1 MDSFDPLSRV
11 APGGQSAVAVC
22 VAEPSL
28 QERICSALEAGG
40 HPVQARHATIQ
51 ALLGSWTGRQPA
63 CIVLAA
69 DRPDGAAIGPLHAIR
84 SELGA
89 AGAVLICGRARGGE
103 IRRALELG
111 VDGVLL
117 ESQIETALAAVVDV
131 VCAGQVSVPSRRR
144 FEVTAR
150 SLTTR
155 EKQILALVVAGLTN
169 LQIAGRL
176 YLAESTVKSH
186 LSSAFSKLGVSS
198 RYEAA
203 TMILDP
209 ERGRGLGVREIETGQ
224 LLQGQGV

>member
-1 MDSFDPLSRV
+1 MDNMEPFARV
-11 APGGQSAVAVC
+11 APGGQPAVAVC
-22 VAEPSL
+22 VKESSL
-28 QERICSALEAGG
+28 RERICDALEAGG
-40 HPVQARHATIQ
+40 HPVEARHGSIQ

-63 CIVLAA
+63 CIVLAVE
-69 DRPDGAAIGPLHAIR
+69 RPDGAAIGPLHAIR

-103 IRRALELG
+103 VRRALELG

-144 FEVTAR
+144 FEVSAR
-150 SLTTR
+150 ALTTR

-169 LQIAGRL
+169 LQIAGKL

-203 TMILDP
+203 TIILDP
-209 ERGRGLGVREIETGQ
+209 ERGRGLGVREVENAQ
-224 LLQGQGV
+224 LPQGV